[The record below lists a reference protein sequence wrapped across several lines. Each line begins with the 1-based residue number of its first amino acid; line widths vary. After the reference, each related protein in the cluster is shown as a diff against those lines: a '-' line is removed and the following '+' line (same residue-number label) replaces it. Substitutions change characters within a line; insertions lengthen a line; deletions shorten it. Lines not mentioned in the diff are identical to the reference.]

1 MSKGAVLLSKKR
13 KNGASTSSARTEERL
28 FFDLESQ
35 TGVLRQPIDQRLAQ
49 QRPRRPYPAVAF
61 AVQQCHA
68 GFGEHLRCRA
78 IAGVAVPLY
87 AGADRRPRSEE
98 ARVGEECVSTCRSRW
113 RPFH

>member
-1 MSKGAVLLSKKR
+1 MLFLMIRRPPRSTRTDTLFPYTTLFRSVLHSKKR

-78 IAGVAVPLY
+78 IAGVAV
-87 AGADRRPRSEE
+87 DRKS
-98 ARVGEECVSTCRSRW
+98 VV
-113 RPFH
+113 